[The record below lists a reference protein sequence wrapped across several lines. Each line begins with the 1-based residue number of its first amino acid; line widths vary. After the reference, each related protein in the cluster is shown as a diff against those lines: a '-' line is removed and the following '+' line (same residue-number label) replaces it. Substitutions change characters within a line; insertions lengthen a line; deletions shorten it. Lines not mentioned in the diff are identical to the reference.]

1 MIKRERYLNF
11 LIDAIDNEF
20 VKVITGVRRS
30 GKSVLLMQVQD
41 ALRERGITDDQIVY
55 LNFESFSNA
64 KYLNNPE
71 RLYDDLMQR
80 NQGKKLYFFFDEIQ
94 LVSQWQMIVNSLRV
108 DLPSDIYITG
118 SNASILS
125 GELATLLSGRY
136 VQINVY
142 PFSFAEFVELKEIDT
157 SSVTSMRDA
166 YLEYREFGGMP
177 SILDA
182 NLSENQRFEY
192 LSNLYDSIMLRDV
205 SQRSGE
211 GNQQL
216 LKMLTLVMLDS
227 ISSEVSVSKLV
238 NRLKDAGF
246 NINTTRFRNYVGL
259 LEQAYLF
266 ISVPRL
272 NLRGSQRL
280 RSNDKFYV
288 IDNGLW
294 HSQVGDAGTNI
305 GSQLENIVCLELM
318 RRGFDVKYG
327 EIDGKE
333 IDFVAEKRGQRQYVQ
348 VTQQIPENSEREVA
362 NLVAIPDGYP
372 KLLIT
377 GEDLGVKQIDGVPVV
392 PIYEWL
398 LSE

>member
-1 MIKRERYLNF
+1 
-11 LIDAIDNEF
+11 
-20 VKVITGVRRS
+20 
-30 GKSVLLMQVQD
+30 
-41 ALRERGITDDQIVY
+41 
-55 LNFESFSNA
+55 
-64 KYLNNPE
+64 
-71 RLYDDLMQR
+71 
-80 NQGKKLYFFFDEIQ
+80 
-94 LVSQWQMIVNSLRV
+94 
-108 DLPSDIYITG
+108 
-118 SNASILS
+118 
-125 GELATLLSGRY
+125 
-136 VQINVY
+136 
-142 PFSFAEFVELKEIDT
+142 
-157 SSVTSMRDA
+157 
-166 YLEYREFGGMP
+166 
-177 SILDA
+177 
-182 NLSENQRFEY
+182 
-192 LSNLYDSIMLRDV
+192 MLRDV

-327 EIDGKE
+327 EIDGKK